1 MIDQKRIRP
10 VLWGYAAIFPFLL
23 FMALEMLNPASS
35 AGLFVNAW
43 ESVGSLLL
51 SVLVIMLMAL
61 VAYCFVGSILIAY
74 GIVSFVLLLGYIVN
88 YFKLMIAGGVF
99 VPSDIFLAGAAFQV
113 MEAGAVV
120 ISPLLI
126 FGVLLVISLH
136 LPLYFAKLSIN
147 FLRRLAIL
155 PVAVVFLLVF
165 STSNFITNH
174 IHNALGLQYGTVTDR
189 YRNHGMLL
197 GFFSELS
204 GQNGRSDAD
213 ISEIVD
219 GLLVIPENPGV
230 YNASGILYYIG
241 YAPDYY
247 KNEYIEYA
255 EEEAEPIIPNVIVIM
270 SEAFIDPTIL
280 YNVTFSQY
288 PIPNFRRLSYGNL
301 SGNVLVPVFG
311 GGTASTEFEFL
322 SGMPHVFFG
331 SRFYVPHENPNRYFS
346 RKIPTTM
353 PHLFRENGYRT
364 VGVHPFD
371 GGFFN
376 RNIIYPLIGFDEFI
390 AREQMPNAIYRGQFI
405 SDEYFTDRIIEQIV
419 LAEQDDIPLFLFGVS
434 MQNHWG
440 FEPMKYG
447 RLNLDIMSESA
458 YLDDNET
465 ARLNSFLQGIFDA
478 DKQLG
483 RLADFVESRDT
494 PTIIVFFG
502 DHMPILGRHADRIFE
517 RIGFI
522 SQQED
527 FNWTLEDRIKMFQT
541 QYLVWA
547 NYEIGLDDWGTVSS
561 FMLGAL
567 TAEASGITLNRH
579 FYNVLQGLEYFRGIT
594 NELYIDIDGT
604 FHPGWQ
610 HRNDPHIQTLE
621 AIWNIS
627 MFGEDELL
635 QTFAELI
642 GNPILQY

>member
-1 MIDQKRIRP
+1 MIDQKYVRLA
-10 VLWGYAAIFPFLL
+10 LWGYVAIFPILL
-23 FMALEMLNPASS
+23 FLALEMLNPASS
-35 AGLFVNAW
+35 AGLFVNMW
-43 ESVGSLLL
+43 QSVGSLLL
-51 SVLVIMLMAL
+51 SALILLFVAL
-61 VAYCFVGSILIAY
+61 VVYSFVGSILISY
-74 GIVSFVLLLGYIVN
+74 GIVSFVLLAAYIVN

-99 VPSDIFLAGAAFQV
+99 VPSDIFLVGAAFQ
-113 MEAGAVV
+113 MLKAEAVR

-126 FGVLLVISLH
+126 FSVLLVISLH
-136 LPLYFAKLSIN
+136 FPLYFVKLN
-147 FLRRLAIL
+147 MHFLRRLTIL
-155 PVAVVFLLVF
+155 PVAMLFLLVF
-165 STSNFITNH
+165 STSNFVANR
-174 IHNALGLQYGTVTDR
+174 IHYTLGLQYGTVTDR
-189 YRNHGMLL
+189 YRDHGMLL
-197 GFFSELS
+197 GFLSELA
-204 GQNGRSDAD
+204 GHNTRSDAD
-213 ISEIVD
+213 ISEIVA
-219 GLLVIPENPGV
+219 GLLVFSENTYV
-230 YNASGILYYIG
+230 YDASGTLYFVS
-241 YAPDYY
+241 
-247 KNEYIEYA
+247 IEYV
-255 EEEAEPIIPNVIVIM
+255 EEEPELIVPNVIVIL
-270 SEAFIDPTIL
+270 SEAFMDPTIL

-288 PIPNFRRLSYGNL
+288 PVPNFRRLSYGNL

-311 GGTASTEFEFL
+311 GGTANTEFEFL

-331 SRFYVPHENPNRYFS
+331 SRFYIPHENPSRYFS
-346 RKIPTTM
+346 REIPTTM

-364 VGVHPFD
+364 VGVHPFY
-371 GGFFN
+371 GSFFN
-376 RNIIYPLIGFDEFI
+376 RDIIYPLIGFDEFI
-390 AREQMPNAIYRGQFI
+390 AREQMPYARYRGEFV
-405 SDEYFTDRIIEQIV
+405 SDEYFTDRIIEQII
-419 LAEQDDIPLFLFGVS
+419 LAEQDDVPLFLFGIS
-434 MQNHWG
+434 MQNHWE

-447 RLNLDIMSESA
+447 RLDLDVMSQST
-458 YLDDNET
+458 YLDNDET

-547 NYEIGLDDWGTVSS
+547 NYEIDLDDWGTVSS

-579 FYNVLQGLEYFRGIT
+579 FFNVLQGFEYFRGIT
-594 NELYIDIDGT
+594 NELYIDIDGV

-610 HRNDPHIQTLE
+610 HRNHPHIQTFE
-621 AIWNIS
+621 AIWYVN

-635 QTFAELI
+635 QTFAELM
-642 GNPILQY
+642 GNPLLNYRNTWQSRAR